1 MLIFARENLTE
12 KMERFIIF
20 SVFASIDVID
30 LVGLMRYKIDADLQK
45 PAYVQLYEALRED
58 ITAGLFPYGS
68 RLPSKRLLAE
78 ELGLSLVTVEHAYVL
93 LCEEGYVR
101 SRQRSGYFASFREE
115 DGFSHPGESALPAP
129 ATFSHQREKISY
141 PFSSLAKTMRK
152 VLAQYGDH
160 LLEKCPGKGDEAFRA
175 ELCRYLA
182 RSRGIQATPRQI
194 VIGSGSEYLYSLIV
208 QLLGTERIYAL
219 EDPSYEKICSVY
231 GALGA
236 KCELLP
242 LGKSGIRSSALRESN
257 ADVLHIT
264 PYRSFPSG
272 VTASASKKREYLRWA
287 KTRSGI
293 LVEDDFESEFTLSRK
308 HEDTLYAMSG
318 GENVI
323 YVNSFSK
330 TVSPSIR
337 VGYMVLPV
345 SLLEKFEN
353 DLGFYSCTVP
363 LYEQLVLKELI
374 ATGDFERHINRVRR
388 AFRRQKEEE

>member
-1 MLIFARENLTE
+1 
-12 KMERFIIF
+12 
-20 SVFASIDVID
+20 
-30 LVGLMRYKIDADLQK
+30 MRYKIDADTQK
-45 PAYVQLYEALRED
+45 PVYVQLYEALRED

-68 RLPSKRLLAE
+68 RLPSKRLLSE

-93 LCEEGYVR
+93 LCEEGYAR
-101 SRQRSGYFASFREE
+101 SRQRSGYFVAFREE
-115 DGFSHPGESALPAP
+115 DGFTHPGESALPAAAP
-129 ATFSHQREKISY
+129 FSASGEKLCY
-141 PFSSLAKTMRK
+141 PFSSLAKTMRR
-152 VLAQYGDH
+152 VLATYGEL
-160 LLEKCPGKGDEAFRA
+160 LLEKCPGKGDEGFRR
-175 ELCRYLA
+175 EICRYLA

-194 VIGSGSEYLYSLIV
+194 VVGSGSEYLYGLIV
-208 QLLGTERIYAL
+208 QLLGRCRTYAL
-219 EDPSYEKICSVY
+219 EDPGYEKICSVY

-236 KCELLP
+236 KCEHLP
-242 LGKSGIRSSALRESN
+242 LGKSGISSGALNESR

-287 KTRSGI
+287 KERRGI
-293 LVEDDFESEFTLSRK
+293 LVEDDFESEFTLSYK

-337 VGYMVLPV
+337 VGYMVLPA
-345 SLLEKFEN
+345 SLVEHFEEE
-353 DLGFYSCTVP
+353 LGFYSCTVP

-388 AFRRQKEEE
+388 MLRRQKEEG